1 MRLNERKHLQRL
13 RASIRRDVGL
23 LPHESPGWLRE
34 SAGMTGIRAALLP
47 PGVTVASLFQG
58 GPAGDLEQIDAY
70 LEALLKED
78 HLPTTLN
85 RRTLESGQAKNTEQW
100 KDVSKVRKGVSS

>member
-1 MRLNERKHLQRL
+1 MTAGGCRDDRDKSC
-13 RASIRRDVGL
+13 AS
-23 LPHESPGWLRE
+23 
-34 SAGMTGIRAALLP
+34 P

-85 RRTLESGQAKNTEQW
+85 RRTLESGQAKNTEQ
-100 KDVSKVRKGVSS
+100 